1 MQKVENG
8 YITAGDTL
16 IWQAVLYNG
25 KGETTDGKATLNGD
39 ELGKLSLSGVTLTDN
54 LPGSYQYDSSSFPAK
69 YFVVKLDADGKFATD
84 ASTGLVTGSGTAIN
98 PAASGSSVVWDL
110 SGATG
115 TGISGGK
122 LEPNY
127 AIVVQF
133 ATVVKAGQEKEGVI
147 TNTATPPQTRPI
159 PQTAWLP
166 VRKRAPRS
174 GTMPTITS
182 LV

>member
-147 TNTATPPQTRPI
+147 TNTATPPQTRLSRR
-159 PQTAWLP
+159 Q
-166 VRKRAPRS
+166 RGCR
-174 GTMPTITS
+174 
-182 LV
+182 